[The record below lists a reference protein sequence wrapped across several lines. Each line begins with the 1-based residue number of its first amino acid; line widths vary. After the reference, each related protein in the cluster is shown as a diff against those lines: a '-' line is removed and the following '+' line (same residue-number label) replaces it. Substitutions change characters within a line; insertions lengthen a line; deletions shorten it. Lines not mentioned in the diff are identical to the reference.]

1 MSKQVFV
8 ALVTC
13 FNEDETINCAATRAQ
28 VRRQVAAGNNI
39 MCAGTNGDF
48 SALTHAEKIRL
59 TEEVVDEV
67 AGRARVIVNAGMPA
81 TFETLQIAK
90 AFDRIGVDG
99 IAVITPF
106 FIACTQDGLIRHF
119 QTVADA
125 VGAPIYLYDIPAR
138 TQNHIEPET
147 ARKLAA
153 HGNIAGIKD
162 TGGAQQ
168 TLEAN
173 LQVARDVPGFEVYS
187 GPDHLVLWSLQNG
200 AAGCIS
206 GLGNALPDVLA
217 VFSAPS
223 TPATSPRPSG
233 SRRSMPISA
242 PISTRLASHPPWSSA
257 RFISRTLPSAP
268 AASRHSCRIRN
279 RIKKSWKSCDA
290 IDACEAATERS
301 GHCRSRT
308 RHLKIST
315 KTAGSRSLSEASSMT
330 NNL

>member
-1 MSKQVFV
+1 MSKQAFV

-13 FNEDETINCAATRAQ
+13 FNEDETINYEATRAQ

-48 SALTHAEKIRL
+48 TALTHAEKIRL

-67 AGRARVIVNAGMPA
+67 AGRAKVIVNAGMPA
-81 TFETLQIAK
+81 TFETLQLAK

-119 QTVADA
+119 STVADT
-125 VGAPIYLYDIPAR
+125 VETPVYLYDIPAR

-147 ARKLAA
+147 ARKLAT

-162 TGGAQQ
+162 SGGAQQ
-168 TLEAN
+168 TLEAY
-173 LQVARDVPGFEVYS
+173 LQVAKEMPGFEVYS

-217 VFSAPS
+217 GILNAFNAGDI
-223 TPATSPRPSG
+223 TEAERQQA
-233 SRRSMPISA
+233 IYA
-242 PISTRLASHPPWSSA
+242 D
-257 RFISRTLPSAP
+257 FRTDLYTLGFAP
-268 AASRHSCRIRN
+268 AMVKRSLYLQDPSVGASRQPALLPDKVQDEKILEILRRYQRI
-279 RIKKSWKSCDA
+279 
-290 IDACEAATERS
+290 
-301 GHCRSRT
+301 
-308 RHLKIST
+308 
-315 KTAGSRSLSEASSMT
+315 
-330 NNL
+330 

>member
-1 MSKQVFV
+1 MSKQAFV

-13 FNEDETINCAATRAQ
+13 FNEDETINYEATRAQ

-48 SALTHAEKIRL
+48 TALTHAEKIRL

-67 AGRARVIVNAGMPA
+67 AGRAKVIVNAGMPA
-81 TFETLQIAK
+81 TFETLQLAK

-119 QTVADA
+119 STVADA
-125 VGAPIYLYDIPAR
+125 VETPVYLYDIPAR

-147 ARKLAA
+147 ARKLAT

-162 TGGAQQ
+162 SGGAQQ
-168 TLEAN
+168 TLEAY
-173 LQVARDVPGFEVYS
+173 LQVAKEMPGFEVYS

-217 VFSAPS
+217 GILNAFNAGDITEAVRQQAIYADF
-223 TPATSPRPSG
+223 
-233 SRRSMPISA
+233 
-242 PISTRLASHPPWSSA
+242 
-257 RFISRTLPSAP
+257 RTDLYALGFAP
-268 AASRHSCRIRN
+268 AMVKRSLYLQDPSVGASRQPALLPDKEQDEKILEILRRYQ
-279 RIKKSWKSCDA
+279 
-290 IDACEAATERS
+290 
-301 GHCRSRT
+301 RT
-308 RHLKIST
+308 
-315 KTAGSRSLSEASSMT
+315 
-330 NNL
+330 

>member
-1 MSKQVFV
+1 MSKQAFV

-13 FNEDETINCAATRAQ
+13 FNEDETINYEATRAQ

-48 SALTHAEKIRL
+48 TALTHAEKIRL

-67 AGRARVIVNAGMPA
+67 AGRAKVIVNAGMPA
-81 TFETLQIAK
+81 TFETLQLAK

-119 QTVADA
+119 STVADA
-125 VGAPIYLYDIPAR
+125 VETPVYLYDIPAR

-147 ARKLAA
+147 ARKLAT

-162 TGGAQQ
+162 SGGAQQ
-168 TLEAN
+168 TLEAY
-173 LQVARDVPGFEVYS
+173 LQVAKEMPGFEVYS

-217 VFSAPS
+217 GILNAFNAGDI
-223 TPATSPRPSG
+223 TEAERQQA
-233 SRRSMPISA
+233 IYA
-242 PISTRLASHPPWSSA
+242 D
-257 RFISRTLPSAP
+257 FRTDLYTLGFAP
-268 AASRHSCRIRN
+268 AMVKRSLYLRDPSVGASRQPALLPDKAQDEKILEILRRYQRI
-279 RIKKSWKSCDA
+279 
-290 IDACEAATERS
+290 
-301 GHCRSRT
+301 
-308 RHLKIST
+308 
-315 KTAGSRSLSEASSMT
+315 
-330 NNL
+330 